1 MIIRW
6 LAFFIL
12 GTASTLLTWLLAPIV
27 ALFYYKEPR
36 KDVVKRFNKEV
47 KIFDREYIVKWLNW
61 FSTHDNAT
69 DEYFWGWYEGDW
81 LDTKLF
87 GKPAG
92 HWTIAEYDDSWLMRY
107 WARVRWMWRNPAYK
121 FCHDVLGFQREDGC
135 LERVSTWRGFEIKT
149 WTNPNGAK
157 AFLVVGGLGFK
168 PFDNMRFGWKA
179 NKTFSKLMLA
189 DRIISFREKK

>member
-6 LAFFIL
+6 LAFYVL
-12 GTASTLLTWLLAPIV
+12 GIASTLLAWLLAPIV

-36 KDVVKRFNKEV
+36 TDVVKRFNKEV
-47 KIFDREYIVKWLNW
+47 KTFDSEYIVKWLNW
-61 FSTHDNAT
+61 FSTHDNAA

-92 HWTIAEYDDSWLMRY
+92 QWTISEYDNSWLMRY
-107 WARVRWMWRNPAYK
+107 WARVRWLWRNPAYK

-135 LERVSTWRGFEIKT
+135 LEVTEKWCGFEVTT
-149 WTNPNGAK
+149 WTNPDGSK

-189 DRIISFREKK
+189 DRIISFRDK